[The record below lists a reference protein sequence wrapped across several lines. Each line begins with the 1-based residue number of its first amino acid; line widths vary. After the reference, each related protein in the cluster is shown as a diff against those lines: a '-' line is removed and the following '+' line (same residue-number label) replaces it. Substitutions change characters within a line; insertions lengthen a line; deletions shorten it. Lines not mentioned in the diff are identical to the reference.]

1 MESRKKKSI
10 TVLGLVSLL
19 LVIIGVT
26 YAAFS
31 YSKVGTNENTI
42 STSTISM
49 SYTEGDNKITID
61 NALPTEDEVG
71 KTLTE
76 EGQVFDFTVS
86 FNIVG
91 KSAIAYEVVGE
102 KEVTSTLLDNE
113 VRIYLEKSI
122 DGTNYSSIY
131 EPTGYLPLEEDTD
144 IGAKKGEML
153 LDTGSVD
160 ETLTYYYRLRMWVAK
175 DYVLTGESKFF
186 TLRINVY
193 GKDSN
198 LFTAKDLLIDMENIT
213 MKQEEKVKPNVVVLP
228 DYTTDK
234 TLTWTSSNENIVK
247 VTESGEIE
255 AIGIGEAEV
264 TVSTNNGITK
274 TIHVTVTTN
283 RYTIEIENEKGE
295 IEEIE
300 VKYNENYNLPTL
312 EKEGYEFVG
321 WFTEPDGGGNQITND
336 MPTDDTIKKLY
347 PHFIPKE
354 YEISFDKQDG
364 TESDKI
370 KVTYDSVYENLPI
383 PEREGY
389 TFGGWYLDTDYTEEI
404 RNGDTVKIT
413 DNTNLYAKWIP
424 NKYTV
429 TLDGNGGSVTPTS
442 IEVTYNYIYSG
453 LPTPTRTGYTFAGW
467 YTEREGGSIVNTTD
481 TVSILSNITLYA
493 HWTANNYTITF
504 NANGGSVG
512 QASKPITYGQ
522 SYGTLPT
529 PSKTGYSFQGWYTA
543 LSGGTEITES
553 TLVNN
558 EGITVYARWRA
569 NTYSVSFNANG
580 GGAVGTVLTVTYDS
594 TYGTLP
600 TPSRTGYSFA
610 GWFTAAS
617 GGSQVT
623 NSTKVS
629 ITSNQTLYAH
639 WNINSYGVTINTSN
653 ANKST
658 GSLNINYGGNGTVT
672 ITPTSGYYLSGAS
685 CTNGYTT
692 NATTG
697 TSKTGAQTV
706 TIYNN
711 SKTTGSTCTF
721 TGTKAINQ
729 NISSP
734 PACVTSGTCSAGTS
748 INYKVNGS
756 TTQSFYV
763 LKDNGSTLTLISS
776 SVVATSV
783 AWDSSGKNSYGPRT
797 ATQKLESATSSWTNV
812 PANTYNESTGT
823 ATRARLITKA
833 EAESVGCTTST
844 HSCPTWLTDSSYWHW
859 TSTPYSSHAGIAWIV
874 RPSSDRYLHST
885 SYISS
890 SNSVDGVRAVITIS
904 KK

>member
-10 TVLGLVSLL
+10 TVLGLLSLL

-198 LFTAKDLLIDMENIT
+198 LFTAKDLLLDMENIT

-404 RNGDTVKIT
+404 RNGDIVKIT

-429 TLDGNGGSVTPTS
+429 TLDGNGGTVNPSS

-481 TVSILSNITLYA
+481 TVRILSNITLYA

-504 NANGGSVG
+504 NANGGS
-512 QASKPITYGQ
+512 
-522 SYGTLPT
+522 
-529 PSKTGYSFQGWYTA
+529 
-543 LSGGTEITES
+543 
-553 TLVNN
+553 
-558 EGITVYARWRA
+558 
-569 NTYSVSFNANG
+569 
-580 GGAVGTVLTVTYDS
+580 VGTVLTVTYDS

>member
-1 MESRKKKSI
+1 MSYYDKSKKMESRKKKSI
-10 TVLGLVSLL
+10 TVLGLLSLL

-61 NALPTEDEVG
+61 NVLPTEDEVG

-160 ETLTYYYRLRMWVAK
+160 ETLTYYYRLRMWVSK
-175 DYVLTGESKFF
+175 DYMLTGESKFF

-404 RNGDTVKIT
+404 RNGDKVKIT

-467 YTEREGGSIVNTTD
+467 
-481 TVSILSNITLYA
+481 
-493 HWTANNYTITF
+493 
-504 NANGGSVG
+504 
-512 QASKPITYGQ
+512 
-522 SYGTLPT
+522 
-529 PSKTGYSFQGWYTA
+529 
-543 LSGGTEITES
+543 
-553 TLVNN
+553 
-558 EGITVYARWRA
+558 
-569 NTYSVSFNANG
+569 
-580 GGAVGTVLTVTYDS
+580 
-594 TYGTLP
+594 
-600 TPSRTGYSFA
+600 
-610 GWFTAAS
+610 FTAAS
-617 GGSQVT
+617 EGSQIT

-692 NATTG
+692 NAQTG
-697 TSKTGAQTV
+697 TSKTGAQIV

-721 TGTKAINQ
+721 TGTKSVNQ

-734 PACVTSGTCSAGTS
+734 PACVTSGICSSGTS

-776 SVVATSV
+776 SMVATSV
-783 AWDSSGKNSYGPRT
+783 AWDSSGNNKNGPRT
-797 ATQKLESATSSWTNV
+797 ANQKLESVTSSWTNV
-812 PANTYNESTGT
+812 PANTYNEKTGT
-823 ATRARLITKA
+823 ATRARLITKE
-833 EAESVGCTTST
+833 EAESVGCTTSI
-844 HSCPTWLTDSSYWHW
+844 HSCPTWITDSNYYHW
-859 TSTPYSSHAGIAWIV
+859 TSTATSNTAATSRRHQRRRACSH
-874 RPSSDRYLHST
+874 Y
-885 SYISS
+885 
-890 SNSVDGVRAVITIS
+890 NQ
-904 KK
+904 

>member
-404 RNGDTVKIT
+404 RNGDKVQIT

-512 QASKPITYGQ
+512 
-522 SYGTLPT
+522 
-529 PSKTGYSFQGWYTA
+529 
-543 LSGGTEITES
+543 
-553 TLVNN
+553 
-558 EGITVYARWRA
+558 
-569 NTYSVSFNANG
+569 
-580 GGAVGTVLTVTYDS
+580 TVLTVTYDS

-617 GGSQVT
+617 GGSQIT

-844 HSCPTWLTDSSYWHW
+844 NSCPTWLTDSNYYHW
-859 TSTPYSSHAGIAWIV
+859 TSTPNFSVTSDVWNVI
-874 RPSSDRYLHST
+874 SSDLRVLAFGNVGRSD
-885 SYISS
+885 SIF
-890 SNSVDGVRAVITIS
+890 GVRAVITIS